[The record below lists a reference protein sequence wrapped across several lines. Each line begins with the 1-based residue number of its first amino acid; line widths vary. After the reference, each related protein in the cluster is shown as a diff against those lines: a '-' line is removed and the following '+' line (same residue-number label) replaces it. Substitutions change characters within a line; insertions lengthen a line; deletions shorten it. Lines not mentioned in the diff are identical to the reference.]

1 MQADVDY
8 DIGQNANSVDFVEG
22 DVIDDVV
29 EDAATEVTEEQT
41 DSTLPPFMQAE

>member
-8 DIGQNANSVDFVEG
+8 DIGQNANSVDFVDG

-29 EDAATEVTEEQT
+29 EDTATETT
-41 DSTLPPFMQAE
+41 DRR